1 MIKEF
6 MVTCYP
12 NFVEEGGGG
21 GVICFAQ
28 YSSDTG
34 SVDLLVM
41 IIKFVG
47 TIRTEPCVKMNS
59 VIKNTVNDNAI

>member
-12 NFVEEGGGG
+12 NFVEEGGG
-21 GVICFAQ
+21 VICYAH

>member
-6 MVTCYP
+6 MLTCYP
-12 NFVEEGGGG
+12 NFVGGG
-21 GVICFAQ
+21 GVVTCYAH

-41 IIKFVG
+41 IVKFVG
-47 TIRTEPCVKMNS
+47 TIRTESCVKTNS
-59 VIKNTVNDNAI
+59 VKYS